1 MHSIYVKLAITFNIA
16 LGTVFTPTLIEV
28 VGNPEEERIVYHLH
42 TSIRERVL
50 QENTKEGNKSITG
63 LQEAKRGW
71 EGGKKGGWTQGIWRR
86 EEGKRIG
93 RQSVE
98 KLYYQTESSSQVML

>member
-1 MHSIYVKLAITFNIA
+1 M
-16 LGTVFTPTLIEV
+16 GTVFTLTLIEV
-28 VGNPEEERIVYHLH
+28 VGNPEEESIVYHLQ

-71 EGGKKGGWTQGIWRR
+71 KGGGWTQGIWRR
-86 EEGKRIG
+86 EEGKWIG

-98 KLYYQTESSSQVML
+98 NLYYQAESPSQVMLYSK